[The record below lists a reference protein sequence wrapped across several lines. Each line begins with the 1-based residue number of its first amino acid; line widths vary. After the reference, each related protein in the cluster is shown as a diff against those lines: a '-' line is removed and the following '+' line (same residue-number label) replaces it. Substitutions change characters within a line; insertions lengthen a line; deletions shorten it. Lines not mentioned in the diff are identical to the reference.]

1 MFTRRLRI
9 LAHWIKGHRN
19 NVVLSNLLRFI
30 FSLTRAIL
38 AQWFIHSIK
47 FFEETGLLQVKLFGV
62 SEPLFFPYDTP
73 RDEVD
78 QVLCDVLK
86 PDQWHYYEIPQTAVK
101 SEDTV
106 ADCGA
111 AEGLFT
117 LTVAHRCRYVFAIEP
132 APAFVRALERTLAGF
147 TNVSVL
153 PYALAES
160 DGVVRLSADGITSRV
175 IETDDGQ
182 LVPARAIDSL
192 FVRQGRRL
200 DYLKADL
207 EGAEVSMLRG
217 AIETI
222 RAYRP
227 RIAITT
233 YHQREHAEQIAALLK
248 DIHPDYHIFVKG
260 IMPQDGRLV
269 MLHAWMDDAA

>member
-9 LAHWIKGHRN
+9 LAHWI
-19 NVVLSNLLRFI
+19 
-30 FSLTRAIL
+30 
-38 AQWFIHSIK
+38 
-47 FFEETGLLQVKLFGV
+47 
-62 SEPLFFPYDTP
+62 
-73 RDEVD
+73 
-78 QVLCDVLK
+78 
-86 PDQWHYYEIPQTAVK
+86 
-101 SEDTV
+101 EDTV

-153 PYALAES
+153 PCALAES
-160 DGVVRLSADGITSRV
+160 DGVVRLSAGGITSRV

-222 RAYRP
+222 RACAP
-227 RIAITT
+227 RVAITT
-233 YHQREHAEQIAALLK
+233 YHRREHAGQIAALLR

-260 IMPQDGRLV
+260 IMPQDGRPV

>member
-1 MFTRRLRI
+1 ML
-9 LAHWIKGHRN
+9 LYWLKGSRN
-19 NVVLSNLLRFI
+19 NMTLSDLLRFVL
-30 FSLTRAIL
+30 SPTRTMIARRLIQSATPL
-38 AQWFIHSIK
+38 
-47 FFEETGLLQVKLFGV
+47 EETGLSQVRAVGV
-62 SEPLFFPYDTP
+62 HAPFFFPLGTP

-78 QVLCDVLK
+78 QVLCDILK
-86 PDQWHYYEIPQTAVK
+86 PDQWHYYEIPQTAVRP
-101 SEDTV
+101 EDVV

-117 LTVAHRCRYVFAIEP
+117 LTVAHRCRHVFAIEP
-132 APAFVRALERTLAGF
+132 APAFVKALERTLAGLA
-147 TNVSVL
+147 NVSIL

-160 DGVVRLSADGITSRV
+160 DGVVRLSVDGITSRV
-175 IETDDGQ
+175 TETADGC
-182 LVPARAIDSL
+182 LVPSRTIDSL
-192 FVRQGRRL
+192 FIRQGRRL

-222 RAYRP
+222 RACVP

-233 YHQREHAEQIAALLK
+233 YHRREHAEQIAALLR

-260 IMPQDGRLV
+260 IMPQDSRPV
-269 MLHAWMDDAA
+269 MLHAWIDDKLKIQTSLL

>member
-1 MFTRRLRI
+1 MFTRRLRVA
-9 LAHWIKGHRN
+9 LHWLKGSRN
-19 NVVLSNLLRFI
+19 NVTPGDLLRFV
-30 FSLTRAIL
+30 FSPTRAMIARRL
-38 AQWFIHSIK
+38 IQSATPL
-47 FFEETGLLQVKLFGV
+47 EEAGLLQVRAAGV
-62 SEPLFFPYDTP
+62 HAPFFFPLDTP

-78 QVLCDVLK
+78 QVLCDILK
-86 PDQWHYYEIPQTAVK
+86 PDQWHFYEIPQTAVRPG
-101 SEDTV
+101 DVV

-117 LTVAHRCRYVFAIEP
+117 LTVAHRCRHVFAIEP
-132 APAFVRALERTLAGF
+132 APAFVKALGRTLAGF
-147 TNVSVL
+147 TNVSIL
-153 PYALAES
+153 PCALAEA
-160 DGVVRLSADGITSRV
+160 DGAVRLSAGGITSRV
-175 IETDDGQ
+175 IETADGQ

-192 FVRQGRRL
+192 FARQGRRL

-207 EGAEVSMLRG
+207 EGAEISMLRG

-222 RAYRP
+222 RACAP

-233 YHQREHAEQIAALLK
+233 YHRREHAGQIAALLR

-260 IMPQDGRLV
+260 IMPQDGRPV